1 MYTVDERSLLRNVRG
16 EYREFE
22 VLLRKRNK
30 DINFG
35 LKIKRFRTF

>member
-1 MYTVDERSLLRNVRG
+1 MKGRYCGTFV

-22 VLLRKRNK
+22 VFLRQRNK

-35 LKIKRFRTF
+35 LKIKKFRTF